1 VHDLFVAFFALFG
14 FVKIELI
21 GNGNRAAFEGI
32 AQKLIRIDPMR
43 GLNDKLYNFFDI
55 GDFIGTKICLIENDG
70 FFTFV
75 WYGLECSSGFDLGMI

>member
-1 VHDLFVAFFALFG
+1 
-14 FVKIELI
+14 
-21 GNGNRAAFEGI
+21 
-32 AQKLIRIDPMR
+32 MR